1 MLVGELSR
9 DVRPQRRVAFL
20 SPVAV
25 DGKASRGTWS
35 RDLVTCRTHEQ
46 SLSLQRSAAEVTGDS
61 TSWHEQQGQDRFS
74 SFQVLSLFP
83 PLYVCVCV
91 CVPVSVPVSVW
102 LCRMEPQ
109 CARCSIAAG
118 SDDTSSVVNS

>member
-83 PLYVCVCV
+83 PPVCMCVCV
-91 CVPVSVPVSVW
+91 CS
-102 LCRMEPQ
+102 CF
-109 CARCSIAAG
+109 CSCICLALSDGAAMREMLDCG
-118 SDDTSSVVNS
+118 RQ